1 MVLAQ
6 LTPEESKV
14 LSAVRLE
21 EAMALWFLKSWWTG
35 NQADMNEEDELQK
48 LWDIGP
54 RAHVATNFDFVS
66 ENEQMQIL
74 LKQEVLNQAEKLKC
88 QIRYVDYKL
97 KSIHDFIESL
107 PCAFHSWALVRKTSA
122 QSMEADLESPLQP
135 VEATLG
141 AAGTAV
147 PSPRGPK
154 PSKSGRARRAA
165 VVTLSNGESIEEANK
180 KAAQNLTLKVDFGD
194 WYWGWFLIP
203 PFWADFWWFGM
214 IFSHSSI
221 NFCVD
226 TWMNGNGRV
235 NACTGAE
242 SSFFSCWCQETFWSW
257 QFYRTWNEHHC
268 WPVYLSGQPIF
279 SRSLGPKIQGVT
291 SLSQTDCSS
300 ALQQKWFE
308 RFVSTSMIPRLDC
321 RIWMAS

>member
-1 MVLAQ
+1 
-6 LTPEESKV
+6 
-14 LSAVRLE
+14 
-21 EAMALWFLKSWWTG
+21 
-35 NQADMNEEDELQK
+35 MNEEDELQK

-141 AAGTAV
+141 VAGTAV

-180 KAAQNLTLKVDFGD
+180 KAAQNLALKVLLMIAGLILGIDIGVDSWSLLFGLTFD
-194 WYWGWFLIP
+194 DLGWFWE
-203 PFWADFWWFGM
+203 PF
-214 IFSHSSI
+214 
-221 NFCVD
+221 
-226 TWMNGNGRV
+226 
-235 NACTGAE
+235 
-242 SSFFSCWCQETFWSW
+242 
-257 QFYRTWNEHHC
+257 
-268 WPVYLSGQPIF
+268 
-279 SRSLGPKIQGVT
+279 
-291 SLSQTDCSS
+291 
-300 ALQQKWFE
+300 
-308 RFVSTSMIPRLDC
+308 
-321 RIWMAS
+321 